1 MNFPCVPLAPL
12 NLFITW
18 WVCSGIYVLWHRKS
32 EEFEAEVGPVAWKKL
47 YVQRFLMVKRLVMSR
62 RRCRARLFSIVKF
75 WAWVLR
81 SLVSR
86 GYFSWLRCALHNVP
100 DNKSAVLLL
109 FSSAAGIRAD
119 TLKSTLIYFCQYVL
133 FNHQLLM
140 LTNKNK
146 FVHVHELFN
155 SLRNVW
161 IGSQTL
167 LHQLLKFRREL
178 FSLHVFAYFGSEALQ
193 QLRWIW
199 IRRVRLQ
206 HVTDPK

>member
-1 MNFPCVPLAPL
+1 
-12 NLFITW
+12 
-18 WVCSGIYVLWHRKS
+18 
-32 EEFEAEVGPVAWKKL
+32 
-47 YVQRFLMVKRLVMSR
+47 
-62 RRCRARLFSIVKF
+62 
-75 WAWVLR
+75 
-81 SLVSR
+81 
-86 GYFSWLRCALHNVP
+86 
-100 DNKSAVLLL
+100 
-109 FSSAAGIRAD
+109 
-119 TLKSTLIYFCQYVL
+119 
-133 FNHQLLM
+133 M